1 MSRQQEGWREGWR
14 HGGREGGGIHE
25 QSVSPVSFPDASTGL
40 AEGGFKRAQLK
51 VKESSPLSPFPTP
64 QVCKEAG
71 QVGTALMEE
80 GPRGRHPPCPGGGRL
95 PALLAQSGGAQLCTG
110 GLGQKRRQPGVR
122 SETLHFT

>member
-1 MSRQQEGWREGWR
+1 ME
-14 HGGREGGGIHE
+14 GGREAE
-25 QSVSPVSFPDASTGL
+25 YTNRVSRQSPSLMPAQAWQRAGV
-40 AEGGFKRAQLK
+40 ERAQLK
-51 VKESSPLSPFPTP
+51 VKESTPLSPFPTP

-110 GLGQKRRQPGVR
+110 GLGQKRRQRGVR